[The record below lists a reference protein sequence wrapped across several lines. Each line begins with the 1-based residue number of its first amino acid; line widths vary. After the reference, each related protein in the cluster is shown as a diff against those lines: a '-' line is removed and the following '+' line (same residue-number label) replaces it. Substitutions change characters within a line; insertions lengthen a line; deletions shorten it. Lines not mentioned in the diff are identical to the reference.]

1 MLLEGGTTILYHNK
15 PIEAALT
22 DMGFDEWTDIQAQVI
37 PLIQQGKDVIGHSQ
51 TGTGKTAAFTVPFLD
66 RIDWESTH
74 VQGLVLCPTRE
85 LAVQVKG
92 EIDKI
97 GAYLPKLR
105 TLAIYGGESIH
116 KQIIGLKHK
125 PQIVVGTPG
134 RIIDHINRKL
144 LRLEQIDYLV
154 IDEAD
159 EMLKMGFIDDI
170 ETILQAA
177 NPARQSVMFSAT
189 MPAPILRLTKRY
201 LTKGELVSVVTDDG
215 TNQDITQYYYHVH
228 DKHKVES
235 IARLLHVYT
244 PERTLIFCNTKR
256 KVDDVTRELTKKG
269 FHVDKIHGDL
279 AQANRL
285 HVLDKFHSGV
295 LDILVATD
303 VAARGLDIKNV
314 EVVINHDVPDKA
326 EYYVH
331 RIGRTG
337 RIGNKGYSFTLVSKR
352 ERNALASILHYTK
365 TTIKKRNVPT
375 PEKVL
380 SVRRQKQY
388 EDLQQVIE
396 QINTNPHIDLAEQL
410 LESYDA
416 IEVVKAL
423 LHKLERIDTSDAI
436 VGDINADFAQP
447 TSKDASSNGELNRY
461 HLNVGKLQGLSPRSL
476 ADLISKKTKLHSS
489 QIERIYITKTSSFFS
504 IKQQKHNQVMKS
516 LSNLTIGDKRTSVRL
531 AKEQQ

>member
-1 MLLEGGTTILYHNK
+1 
-15 PIEAALT
+15 
-22 DMGFDEWTDIQAQVI
+22 
-37 PLIQQGKDVIGHSQ
+37 
-51 TGTGKTAAFTVPFLD
+51 
-66 RIDWESTH
+66 
-74 VQGLVLCPTRE
+74 
-85 LAVQVKG
+85 
-92 EIDKI
+92 
-97 GAYLPKLR
+97 
-105 TLAIYGGESIH
+105 
-116 KQIIGLKHK
+116 
-125 PQIVVGTPG
+125 
-134 RIIDHINRKL
+134 
-144 LRLEQIDYLV
+144 
-154 IDEAD
+154 
-159 EMLKMGFIDDI
+159 
-170 ETILQAA
+170 
-177 NPARQSVMFSAT
+177 
-189 MPAPILRLTKRY
+189 
-201 LTKGELVSVVTDDG
+201 
-215 TNQDITQYYYHVH
+215 
-228 DKHKVES
+228 
-235 IARLLHVYT
+235 
-244 PERTLIFCNTKR
+244 
-256 KVDDVTRELTKKG
+256 
-269 FHVDKIHGDL
+269 
-279 AQANRL
+279 
-285 HVLDKFHSGV
+285 
-295 LDILVATD
+295 
-303 VAARGLDIKNV
+303 
-314 EVVINHDVPDKA
+314 
-326 EYYVH
+326 
-331 RIGRTG
+331 
-337 RIGNKGYSFTLVSKR
+337 LVSKR

-416 IEVVKAL
+416 TEVVKAL